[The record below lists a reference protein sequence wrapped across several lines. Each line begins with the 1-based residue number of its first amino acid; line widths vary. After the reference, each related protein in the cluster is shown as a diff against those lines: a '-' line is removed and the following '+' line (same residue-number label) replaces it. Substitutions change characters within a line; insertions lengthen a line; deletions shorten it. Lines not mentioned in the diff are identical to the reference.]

1 MLCNFGISKSTSSLY
16 FTILIPRLLIKKPPM
31 ENRII
36 ATYPFYATCNMYSI
50 MTDGLTDSS
59 SRQWKTNFGTV
70 YNYKP
75 DIN

>member
-1 MLCNFGISKSTSSLY
+1 MLCNLGISKSTRSLY
-16 FTILIPRLLIKKPPM
+16 FTILIPRLLIKKPLM

-36 ATYPFYATCNMYSI
+36 AMYPFYSI

-59 SRQWKTNFGTV
+59 SRPWKTNFGTV